1 MVTPYP
7 PTKVKANNEDLT
19 VENAELEKLSALDR
33 IAWAWDRFGEGLIV
47 STSFGLQSAVM
58 LHLVRQVSDRIPVVF
73 VDTGY
78 LFKETYEYAKTLRE
92 KIGFSEK
99 TYSASMSPAYQEAL
113 YGKLWEKGK
122 EGMLKYNF
130 INKKEPMERA
140 LSELKATAWLAGLRR
155 SQSEDRQDRSF
166 AEWQGE
172 ILKVYPI
179 LDWDDRKTYQYIP
192 DHDLPYHPL
201 EGVGYD
207 SLGDH
212 HSTEKVSDS
221 GSKEDSRHGGHGR
234 ECGLH
239 ADLPEG
245 YDFTV

>member
-130 INKKEPMERA
+130 INKKDLGFNMNGDRETESHIHAGRVISHWFINK
-140 LSELKATAWLAGLRR
+140 LFKFSEFNNVIEQFSYFTTCKA
-155 SQSEDRQDRSF
+155 EN
-166 AEWQGE
+166 
-172 ILKVYPI
+172 
-179 LDWDDRKTYQYIP
+179 
-192 DHDLPYHPL
+192 
-201 EGVGYD
+201 
-207 SLGDH
+207 
-212 HSTEKVSDS
+212 
-221 GSKEDSRHGGHGR
+221 
-234 ECGLH
+234 
-239 ADLPEG
+239 
-245 YDFTV
+245 

>member
-19 VENAELEKLSALDR
+19 VENAELEKLSALER

-78 LFKETYEYAKTLRE
+78 LFTETYEYAKTLRE

-140 LSELKATAWLAGLRR
+140 LGELKATAWLAGLRR
-155 SQSEDRQDRSF
+155 SQSEGRQDRSF

>member
-1 MVTPYP
+1 
-7 PTKVKANNEDLT
+7 
-19 VENAELEKLSALDR
+19 
-33 IAWAWDRFGEGLIV
+33 
-47 STSFGLQSAVM
+47 
-58 LHLVRQVSDRIPVVF
+58 
-73 VDTGY
+73 
-78 LFKETYEYAKTLRE
+78 
-92 KIGFSEK
+92 
-99 TYSASMSPAYQEAL
+99 MSPAYQEAL

-239 ADLPEG
+239 VDLPEG

>member
-19 VENAELEKLSALDR
+19 VENAELEKLSALER

-47 STSFGLQSAVM
+47 STSFGLQSAVI

-78 LFKETYEYAKTLRE
+78 LFTETYEYAKTLRE

-140 LSELKATAWLAGLRR
+140 LGELKATAWLAGLRR

-239 ADLPEG
+239 VDLPEG

>member
-78 LFKETYEYAKTLRE
+78 LFTETYEYAKTLRE

-239 ADLPEG
+239 VDLPEG

>member
-140 LSELKATAWLAGLRR
+140 LGELKATAWLAGLRR

-239 ADLPEG
+239 VDLPEG

>member
-1 MVTPYP
+1 
-7 PTKVKANNEDLT
+7 
-19 VENAELEKLSALDR
+19 LDR

-78 LFKETYEYAKTLRE
+78 LFTETYEYAKTLRE

-140 LSELKATAWLAGLRR
+140 LGELKATAWLAGLRR

-239 ADLPEG
+239 VDLPEG